1 VNKDFLF
8 GGSVGLAIGLVIAL
22 FTFQI
27 GRAGGLLRAPE
38 PVVAAPVGGAGAPG
52 APPPQP
58 GAAELD
64 AHIAA
69 TRRLVEANPKDRR
82 AWVTLGNAYFDADR
96 PQESIEAY
104 ERALQL
110 DPNDPDVI
118 TDQGVMYVALRQ
130 FDRALANFQ
139 RANRLEPNHRQSLF
153 NIGVAYAGLEDLDKA
168 EEAWN
173 RVIQTAPGTPDA
185 ERARAAI
192 AQLRARR
199 GR

>member
-1 VNKDFLF
+1 MNKDFLF
-8 GGSVGLAIGLVIAL
+8 GASVGLAIGLLIAL

-27 GRAGGLLRAPE
+27 GRAGGLFRASE
-38 PVVAAPVGGAGAPG
+38 PVVAAPVGGVG

-58 GAAELD
+58 AASELD
-64 AHIAA
+64 AQIAA
-69 TRRLVEANPKDRR
+69 TRRQVEANPKDRR

-96 PQESIEAY
+96 PQESIDAY

-110 DPNDPDVI
+110 DPNDPNVI

-130 FDRALANFQ
+130 FDKALANFQ
-139 RANRLEPNHRQSLF
+139 KANRLDPNHRQSLF
-153 NIGVAYAGLEDLDKA
+153 NIGVAYAGLEDLDRA

-173 RVIQTAPGTPDA
+173 RVVQTAPGTPDA